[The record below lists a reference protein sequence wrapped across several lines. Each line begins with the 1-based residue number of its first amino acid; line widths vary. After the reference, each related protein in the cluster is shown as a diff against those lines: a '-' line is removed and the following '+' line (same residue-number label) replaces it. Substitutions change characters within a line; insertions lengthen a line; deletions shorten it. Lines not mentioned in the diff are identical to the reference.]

1 MQYDGLAVG
10 VALLALLAL
19 LVAAR
24 ILWRSDWLLG
34 WLRGSAGLLL
44 LALAGL
50 IALVANDVRSYQP
63 LPEGKP
69 LVTLSFQALGPQR
82 YQVSLLQ
89 GAEERL
95 ITLEGDLWQLDA
107 RLLHWKGL
115 AGLIGLQPGYRL
127 EQVSGRFLAIEQQ
140 DVAQFTRVALS
151 ASPYGID
158 LWRWLRAGQHDQ
170 GFRQGVRAVRHPLQ
184 RPATGPDRH
193 QVCLGPDQ
201 ERQHPQHRPAAHS
214 AQARGGPERNG
225 RRRALPG
232 KFRVQL
238 HHRCGAERRRRLLVV
253 SVYPHKKGEPVA
265 PLFLC

>member
-95 ITLEGDLWQLDA
+95 ITLEGDLWQLVYDA
-107 RLLHWKGL
+107 
-115 AGLIGLQPGYRL
+115 
-127 EQVSGRFLAIEQQ
+127 
-140 DVAQFTRVALS
+140 VAQQFCADRS
-151 ASPYGID
+151 ASGWVDFHPAFGACHVAPRIG
-158 LWRWLRAGQHDQ
+158 RAAQCKVSLYADAASMETIADGGLTALTSVLFPRAPWTQLVAQ
-170 GFRQGVRAVRHPLQ
+170 GA
-184 RPATGPDRH
+184 
-193 QVCLGPDQ
+193 
-201 ERQHPQHRPAAHS
+201 
-214 AQARGGPERNG
+214 
-225 RRRALPG
+225 
-232 KFRVQL
+232 VQL
-238 HHRCGAERRRRLLVV
+238 SMHT
-253 SVYPHKKGEPVA
+253 
-265 PLFLC
+265 PLNA